1 MGWKGVARDLIRL
14 ATQTLLKNV
23 IRPPYKKR
31 NRLEV
36 LAQNSSTARAID
48 RPRVRIVPNGT
59 SVNVEEAFQ
68 TAPGSRST
76 DVITVSRLISWKGG
90 WLAIRAMRHTKVATR
105 LRIFGDGPDR
115 DRLERL
121 VRRWSLSDRVEFV
134 GPIPRTE
141 LLGIVRHSGV
151 MLHAALRDEAPLA
164 VGEAMSLG
172 APVVL
177 LQGSGAHEVATTWPD
192 GFRAVKPTSAE
203 KTARRLAAAIDDSLR
218 DSPSVL
224 SSPRQSELDFSKE
237 ILWAYE
243 RAADLS

>member
-1 MGWKGVARDLIRL
+1 
-14 ATQTLLKNV
+14 
-23 IRPPYKKR
+23 
-31 NRLEV
+31 
-36 LAQNSSTARAID
+36 
-48 RPRVRIVPNGT
+48 
-59 SVNVEEAFQ
+59 
-68 TAPGSRST
+68 
-76 DVITVSRLISWKGG
+76 
-90 WLAIRAMRHTKVATR
+90 MRHTKVATR